1 MLNYQFFPKTK
12 HIPGHLQQVVTAF
25 ENIYTSIDS
34 EKHKKLQSNEVLAVV
49 SPQLG
54 KISFDVEHQ
63 GNKISVP
70 VLFGRNGAVAK
81 SFEADAYQKDT
92 KTVIEVEAGRALTNY
107 QFLKD
112 LFEACMMNDAEYLVI
127 AVKNIYTT
135 RSKEKEKISK
145 DFEKIEQFFD
155 TLYQSERLKL
165 PLLGILLIG
174 Y

>member
-12 HIPGHLQQVVTAF
+12 KMPEHLQEVIQVF
-25 ENIYTSIDS
+25 EVCYSNLDS
-34 EKHKKLQSNEVLAVV
+34 EHKNLKSNEVLAVV
-49 SPQLG
+49 TPSLR
-54 KISFDVEHQ
+54 KLSFLVEHQ
-63 GNKISVP
+63 GSKITVP
-70 VLFGRNGAVAK
+70 VLFGRNGTITK
-81 SFEADAYQKDT
+81 SFDADAYHQET

-127 AVKNIYTT
+127 AVRNSYRT
-135 RSKEKEKISK
+135 SP

-155 TLYQSERLKL
+155 TLYQSERLVL
-165 PLLGILLIG
+165 PLEGILLIG

>member
-12 HIPGHLQQVVTAF
+12 QMPEHLQRVVNAF
-25 ENIYTSIDS
+25 QNIYTSIDS
-34 EKHKKLQSNEVLAVV
+34 EHENLKSNEVLAVV
-49 SPQLG
+49 APQLSE
-54 KISFDVEHQ
+54 ISFNVECQ

-81 SFEADAYQKDT
+81 SFEADAYHKDT
-92 KTVIEVEAGRALTNY
+92 KTVIEVEAGRALTNH

-112 LFEACMMNDAEYLVI
+112 LFEACMMNEAEYLVI
-127 AVKNIYTT
+127 AVRNLYVTKSSAN
-135 RSKEKEKISK
+135 K

-155 TLYQSERLKL
+155 TLYQSDKLQL
-165 PLLGILLIG
+165 PLSGILLIG

>member
-12 HIPGHLQQVVTAF
+12 QMPDHLYQVAKAF
-25 ENIYTSIDS
+25 ENIYDLIDS
-34 EKHKKLQSNEVLAVV
+34 ENKCLKSNEVLAVV
-49 SPQLG
+49 APRLREM
-54 KISFDVEHQ
+54 SFEVEQQSH
-63 GNKISVP
+63 KISVP
-70 VLFGRNGAVAK
+70 VLFGRNGTVAK
-81 SFEADAYQKDT
+81 SFEADAYNKAN

-127 AVKNIYTT
+127 AVRNIYATK
-135 RSKEKEKISK
+135 SSCSK

-155 TLYQSERLKL
+155 TLYQSERMNL
-165 PLLGILLIG
+165 PLSGILLIG

>member
-12 HIPGHLQQVVTAF
+12 QMPEHLQRVVNAF
-25 ENIYTSIDS
+25 QKIYTSIDS
-34 EKHKKLQSNEVLAVV
+34 EHENLKSNEVLAVV
-49 SPQLG
+49 APQLS
-54 KISFDVEHQ
+54 KRFFNVECQ

-81 SFEADAYQKDT
+81 SFEADAYNQAT
-92 KTVIEVEAGRALTNY
+92 KTVIEVEAGRALTNH

-112 LFEACMMNDAEYLVI
+112 LFEACMMNEAEYLVI
-127 AVKNIYTT
+127 AVRNIYATN
-135 RSKEKEKISK
+135 SSASK

-155 TLYQSERLKL
+155 TLYQSDRLQL
-165 PLLGILLIG
+165 PLSGILLIG

>member
-12 HIPGHLQQVVTAF
+12 KVPEHLQEVIQVF
-25 ENIYTSIDS
+25 EACYSSLDS
-34 EKHKKLQSNEVLAVV
+34 RHKNLKSNEVLAVITP
-49 SPQLG
+49 SLS
-54 KISFDVEHQ
+54 KLSFLVEHQ
-63 GNKISVP
+63 GSKISVP
-70 VLFGRNGAVAK
+70 VLFGRNGTVTK
-81 SFEADAYQKDT
+81 SFEADAYDPKT

-127 AVKNIYTT
+127 AVRNSYRT
-135 RSKEKEKISK
+135 SP

-155 TLYQSERLKL
+155 TLYQSERIVL
-165 PLLGILLIG
+165 PLEGILLIG